1 MPIVVTHSPSV
12 QTLAKAGYYAG
23 AGEAMRAQQQMAS
36 EQRMQERRI
45 QADVIQRQ
53 MAMEQQ
59 FQGHQMDLNRMQ
71 VNNQFQMQQAEREE
85 QMRKRLM
92 QLEHDNDLD
101 RIKRTRDANREAE
114 EQANENAATRDQAV
128 FFRGAASQMRDQI
141 QGLLDAGMSFTPE
154 DEQAY
159 KAKLKAMDAVMKD
172 KTLKPWPRAQ
182 ALYEISQELP
192 LPTIKPPS
200 PQEIVKESVVWMPD
214 PNDKTGQRKIAV
226 ALDRN
231 GAARL
236 LHAPTPEKA
245 EVDNSAKDMQNYQD
259 LYLKVQQ
266 SLYERSKKINE
277 KTGEVEYAQPTDAE
291 VRQAIAEIQSAA
303 ADAKPVEFI
312 RDPQTGKL
320 IQK

>member
-1 MPIVVTHSPSV
+1 MPIVVTHQPSV

-23 AGEAMRAQQQMAS
+23 AGEAMQAQQRMAT
-36 EQRMQERRI
+36 EARMQDRQI
-45 QADVIQRQ
+45 QADMIQRQ

-59 FQGHQMDLNRMQ
+59 FQGHQMDLERLR

-92 QLEHDNDLD
+92 QLEHDNELD

-114 EQANENAATRDQAV
+114 EQVNDNAANRDQAA
-128 FFRGAASQMRDQI
+128 FFRGAAGQMRDQI

-154 DEQAY
+154 DEQTY
-159 KAKLKAMDAVMKD
+159 KAKLKAMDTIMKD

-192 LPTIKPPS
+192 IPTVKPPS
-200 PQEIVKESVVWMPD
+200 PQEIINDSVVWMPD

-236 LHAPTPEKA
+236 LHAPTPEKP
-245 EVDNSAKDMQNYQD
+245 EVDNSAKDMQDYQD
-259 LYLKVQQ
+259 LYLKVRE
-266 SLYERSKKINE
+266 SLSKKFNE
-277 KTGEVEYAQPTDAE
+277 KTGEVEHVQPTDAE
-291 VRQAIAEIQSAA
+291 VRKAIAEIQAAA